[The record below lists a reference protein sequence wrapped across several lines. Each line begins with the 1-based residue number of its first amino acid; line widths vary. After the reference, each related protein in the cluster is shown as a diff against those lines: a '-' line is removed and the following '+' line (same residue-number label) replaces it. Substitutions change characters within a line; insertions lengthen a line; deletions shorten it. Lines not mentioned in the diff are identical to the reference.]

1 MLSTLCGMIEEQRL
15 DPQLL
20 TVLTT
25 EHFVLQTAR
34 GGTIGE
40 ANGRASIYLGAL
52 SSALIA
58 LGFVADQPDTF
69 RAFAAVV
76 LPAVLLLGW
85 FTFMRMVQTTVEN
98 VLYLTRIQRIRRWY
112 TQLAPDGPWFADL
125 APRVPGEAATALTTT
140 GMRPGRLQM
149 LFTAAAMVA
158 ALNSIVLGAGVS
170 MLLRAGETV
179 PLAGSVL
186 IGVVVGAAALAG
198 QLILQRR
205 QLAIGVGE

>member
-1 MLSTLCGMIEEQRL
+1 MSEDQKV

-76 LPAVLLLGW
+76 LPAVLVLGW

-112 TQLAPDGPWFADL
+112 AQLAPDAPWFADL
-125 APRVPGEAATALTTT
+125 GTPVSREVAAALTTT
-140 GMRPGRLQM
+140 GMRPGWQQM

-158 ALNSIVLGAGVS
+158 ALNAIVLGVAACL
-170 MLLRAGETV
+170 LLRAV
-179 PLAGSVL
+179 DVASLPAAVAV
-186 IGVVVGAAALAG
+186 GVVLGAAAMVG
-198 QLILQRR
+198 QLVVQRR
-205 QLAIGVGE
+205 QLARGVGE

>member
-1 MLSTLCGMIEEQRL
+1 MSEDPKV

-52 SSALIA
+52 SSSLIA
-58 LGFVADQPDTF
+58 LGFVADQPETF

-85 FTFMRMVQTTVEN
+85 FTFVRMVQTTVEN
-98 VLYLTRIQRIRRWY
+98 VLYLTRIQRIRSWY
-112 TQLAPDGPWFADL
+112 AQLAPDAPWFADV
-125 APRVPGEAATALTTT
+125 APPGSAKVAAALSTT

-158 ALNSIVLGAGVS
+158 ALNSIVLGAGVCII
-170 MLLRAGETV
+170 LRSGGMAS
-179 PLAGSVL
+179 LAVAVVA
-186 IGVVVGAAALAG
+186 GVVVGAAGLLG
-198 QLILQRR
+198 QLALQRR
-205 QLAIGVGE
+205 QLALSTGE

>member
-1 MLSTLCGMIEEQRL
+1 MSEDQRV

-20 TVLTT
+20 TALTT

-34 GGTIGE
+34 GSTIGE

-58 LGFVADQPDTF
+58 LGFVADQPGTF
-69 RAFAAVV
+69 RVFAAVV

-85 FTFMRMVQTTVEN
+85 FTFVRMVQTSVEN

-112 TQLAPDGPWFADL
+112 AQLATDAAWFADV
-125 APRVPGEAATALTTT
+125 ARPPGDEAAAALTTT

-158 ALNSIVLGAGVS
+158 ALNSIVLGTAICL
-170 MLLRAGETV
+170 LLRAVEAA
-179 PLAGSVL
+179 PLAAA
-186 IGVVVGAAALAG
+186 VVTGAALGAAALLG
-198 QLILQRR
+198 QLAIQRR
-205 QLAIGVGE
+205 QLALHIGE

>member
-1 MLSTLCGMIEEQRL
+1 MSDDQKL

-112 TQLAPDGPWFADL
+112 AQLAPNAPWFADL
-125 APRVPGEAATALTTT
+125 APAEPGEAAAALTTT

-158 ALNSIVLGAGVS
+158 ALNSIVLGTAS
-170 MLLRAGETV
+170 CLLLRALEAA
-179 PLAGSVL
+179 PLPAAVV
-186 IGVVVGAAALAG
+186 IGAALGAAALLA
-198 QLILQRR
+198 QLALQRR
-205 QLAIGVGE
+205 QLALHIGE